1 MGHYLQDNLLVA
13 EEFLEVVVAEYQLKW
28 AVQSINIYW
37 QRFLHMETD
46 RTFIHTAVKTW
57 NELPDCGWSDQW
69 WRIPVTYLKAVLI
82 TIF

>member
-57 NELPDCGWSDQW
+57 NELQRLWLEWSMMKDSSH
-69 WRIPVTYLKAVLI
+69 LKTVLI